1 MEIRVEKWCDRDIR
15 FVNIDG
21 EWWAVLHDIAKA
33 LGLRSPEISR
43 RVDCDFLTKAKL
55 PVKRTRPSSYNKN
68 HDVGLTHSVKSEALI
83 TFTLI
88 NEPGIY
94 EALFASRK
102 LEARKFRK
110 WSAEVIKKLR
120 QRVGLE
126 GYEVMRMTEQGV
138 QDCVDYLLDSLYYDS
153 EKGRVMESHT
163 VSGGDVEQ
171 RVFV

>member
-1 MEIRVEKWCDRDIR
+1 M
-15 FVNIDG
+15 
-21 EWWAVLHDIAKA
+21 
-33 LGLRSPEISR
+33 
-43 RVDCDFLTKAKL
+43 
-55 PVKRTRPSSYNKN
+55 
-68 HDVGLTHSVKSEALI
+68 GLTHSVKSEALI

-138 QDCVDYLLDSLYYDS
+138 QDQVDYLLDSLYYNS
-153 EKGRVMESHT
+153 ENGRVMESYT
-163 VSGGDVEQ
+163 VGGGDVEQ
-171 RVFV
+171 RIFV